1 MKALTISQPYASLIA
16 SGEKWVENR
25 SWFTP
30 YRGPLA
36 IHAGS
41 GTQYLTKSQLREYP
55 TGVVIAVCRLAA
67 CIKFGPHDIT
77 EAAVLIQGTT
87 KTVADLMGHEHAEG
101 PWCWILEDVQK
112 LGDHVKC
119 GGHLGLW
126 ECTRDMLCEIVR
138 QESLTP
144 SPPV

>member
-30 YRGPLA
+30 YRGQLA

-55 TGVVIAVCRLAA
+55 TGVVIAVCRIVA
-67 CIKFGPHDIT
+67 CVELERHDMT
-77 EAAVLIQGTT
+77 ESDVRISETT
-87 KTVADLMGHEHAEG
+87 KTVADLLQHKYTEG
-101 PWCWILEDVQK
+101 PWCWILEDIKK
-112 LGDHVKC
+112 LVDAVPC

-126 ECTRDMLCEIVR
+126 DAD
-138 QESLTP
+138 LTP
-144 SPPV
+144 SPPA